1 MPRPKETERKD
12 IKKLVLDKSRELFLK
27 YGFDNVTM
35 RSIAEH
41 IGYSPAAI
49 YIYYKNKS
57 EIIFEL
63 YNIGFKMLY
72 DRQVKIS
79 QFQYADPIIKLKAHG
94 IEYVRF
100 GIENPEYYDLMFIQN
115 EPQKFMQECHEIMEK
130 YTNYGMLSFDQL
142 RQNIIECQQAGYFQ
156 GHEINS
162 MAFAIWATVHGMVA
176 LILRKRIPVP
186 DEHFQSLLESALQ
199 FMNSLFEKGK

>member
-12 IKKLVLDKSRELFLK
+12 IKKLVLDKSKELFLK

-63 YNIGFKMLY
+63 YNTGFKMLY
-72 DRQVKIS
+72 DRQQKIN

-94 IEYVRF
+94 VEYIKF
-100 GIENPEYYDLMFIQN
+100 GIENPEYYDLMFIQH
-115 EPQKFMQECHEIMEK
+115 EPQRFMKECHEVSER
-130 YTNYGMLSFDQL
+130 YTDYGMLSFDFL
-142 RQNIIECQQAGYFQ
+142 RQNINECQNAGYFL
-156 GHEINS
+156 GYDVNTV
-162 MAFAIWATVHGMVA
+162 AFSIWSAVHGMVA
-176 LILRKRIPVP
+176 LILRKRVPVP
-186 DEHFQSLLESALQ
+186 DEYFQPLVESASQ